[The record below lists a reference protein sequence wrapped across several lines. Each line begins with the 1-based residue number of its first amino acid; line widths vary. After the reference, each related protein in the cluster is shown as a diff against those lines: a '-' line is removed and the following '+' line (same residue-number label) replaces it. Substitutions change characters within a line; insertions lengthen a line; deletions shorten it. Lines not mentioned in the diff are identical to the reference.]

1 MKNNLQIVALRT
13 SETINQEAA
22 DWLTKMDG
30 GRLSTGE
37 RRALRKWLAE
47 DAEHEQALKRLT
59 AIWADMDFLL
69 NEYPLSQNQES
80 TGMSFLLGWYQW
92 LSMPL
97 VTACTALMI
106 WFAWAYV
113 PQEVTDKPEVAYYS
127 TEIGKRQLKQFSDGS
142 TAHLNT
148 DSIVEIEYT
157 GSRRIVR
164 LLRGEVM
171 FDVVHDPA
179 RPFIVYAGGNEV
191 EAIGTRFAVRLRSE
205 NIVVIVT
212 DGQIRLTKRIKETG
226 LSDLKKTLPVQE
238 VFLVN
243 KGEVLE
249 VSDKVSELRAC
260 SSSEGRGTELD
271 CRFSWLDGQL
281 IFDNERLEQVVSEI
295 SRYMS
300 LRIVIVDPELRD
312 LRISGRF
319 RIGDTDALL
328 DAIEVSMNIHISRVG
343 DQFIYLSRQA
353 G

>member
-1 MKNNLQIVALRT
+1 MKNNPQIVVLRT

-37 RRALRKWLAE
+37 RRKLRKWLAQ
-47 DAEHEQALKRLT
+47 DAGHEQALKRLT
-59 AIWADMDFLL
+59 AIWTDMNFLL
-69 NEYPLSQNQES
+69 NDYLLPQNQES
-80 TGMSFLLGWYQW
+80 TGMSSLLGRYRW
-92 LSMPL
+92 LLMPL
-97 VTACTALMI
+97 TTACAALMI

-113 PQEVTDKPEVAYYS
+113 PQEVTDSPEVAYYS
-127 TEIGKRQLKQFSDGS
+127 TEIGKRQLRRFSDGS

-148 DSIVEIEYT
+148 DSGVEIEYT

-164 LLRGEVM
+164 LLRGEAM

-179 RPFIVYAGGNEV
+179 RPFVVYAGDNEV
-191 EAIGTRFAVRLRSE
+191 QAIGTRFAVRLRSE
-205 NIVVIVT
+205 NIVVTVT
-212 DGQIRLTKRIKETG
+212 DGQVQLTKRIKETG
-226 LSDLKKTLPVQE
+226 LSDVKKTLPVQE

-249 VSDKVSELRAC
+249 VSDKVSEPVPPLKVEEA
-260 SSSEGRGTELD
+260 ELD
-271 CRFSWLDGQL
+271 RRLSWLDGQL
-281 IFDNERLEQVVSEI
+281 IFDNERLDQVVSEI

-300 LRIVIVDPELRD
+300 LRIVIADPELRD

-319 RIGDTDALL
+319 RIGDAEALL
-328 DAIEVSMNIHISRVG
+328 DAIEVSMDIHISRVG
-343 DQFIYLSRQA
+343 DQLIYLSQQA